1 MSASTFEFNISL
13 PQEPRYLAML
23 RDVVTSA
30 AQQAGCT
37 ETAAVSFA
45 RKVEVAAQ
53 DAPLGT
59 DDKLAIVV
67 SHADGLMEVR
77 LGAGAAP
84 LVLSL
89 QP

>member
-1 MSASTFEFNISL
+1 MSASAFEFNLSF

-30 AQQAGCT
+30 AQQAGCG
-37 ETAAVSFA
+37 EAAATTFA
-45 RKVEVAAQ
+45 REVEVAAQ
-53 DAPLGT
+53 DATPGT
-59 DDKLAIVV
+59 DEKLAIVV
-67 SHADGLMEVR
+67 SHANGLMEVR
-77 LGAGAAP
+77 LGAGGTA